1 MKSRIL
7 AMMLVLAAAGVSAKP
22 ALLEH
27 VPLKWKPTS
36 KLQLGTMQMA
46 VTAIQ
51 FETFTD
57 LRTNKEAIGE
67 NSEND
72 TPKPVTTTD
81 DVGAFVSIHMREL
94 FDKAGLKTVDSGGA
108 VTVKGEIKQLF
119 VRETS
124 TYQSNAV
131 VHLSV
136 TGSDGKTLWTG
147 IVQGDATRFGR
158 SYQLENYYEVLSDA
172 IVNTVSS
179 MLGSAEFQKALSAR

>member
-1 MKSRIL
+1 MRSSCL
-7 AMMLVLAAAGVSAKP
+7 VMMCVLAAVGANAKT

-36 KLQLGTMQMA
+36 DLQLGTMQMA
-46 VTAIQ
+46 LTTIQ

-57 LRTNKEAIGE
+57 VRDDKEAIGE
-67 NSEND
+67 NRENS

-81 DVGAFVSIHMREL
+81 DVGAFVSTHMREL

-108 VTVKGEIKQLF
+108 VTVKGEVKQF
-119 VRETS
+119 FAREDS

-131 VHLSV
+131 VHLTV

-158 SYQLENYYEVLSDA
+158 SYKLENYYEVLSDA

-179 MLGSAEFQKALSAR
+179 MLGAAEFQKALAEH